1 MQPYSPRQQACL
13 YRRRQFHRNLLD
25 NTPRLIEA
33 FGATVTYKKVTPLY
47 NPTNQFSENPICN
60 IGET

>member
-13 YRRRQFHRNLLD
+13 YRRRQFHRNLD